1 MEMGSEKLLSVK
13 KVVEIVGVSE
23 RQIWR
28 LVAEK
33 AFPKQVYVGH
43 SARWSSLDIQA
54 YLDELKR
61 RRHD

>member
-1 MEMGSEKLLSVK
+1 VK